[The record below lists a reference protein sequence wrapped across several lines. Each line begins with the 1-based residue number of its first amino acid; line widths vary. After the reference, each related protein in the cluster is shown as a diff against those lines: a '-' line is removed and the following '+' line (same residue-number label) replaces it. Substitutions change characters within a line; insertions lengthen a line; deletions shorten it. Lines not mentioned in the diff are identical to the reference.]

1 VKPHLLLLII
11 LLMFPQQPCGVDSIV
26 VISDESGGA
35 ALGQFNPSVIDVQ
48 TDIAKDATSSRENKD
63 LWIVI

>member
-1 VKPHLLLLII
+1 
-11 LLMFPQQPCGVDSIV
+11 MFPQQPCGVDSIV